1 MTISPQLLT
10 IFLTAAALTAAAFYS
25 FICHFERRYSALESR
40 TFDPLFAAPDACADA
55 RCDEESPLDRAFYF
69 EVSRAGQERADLN

>member
-25 FICHFERRYSALESR
+25 FISHFEQQYNALESR
-40 TFDPLFAAPDACADA
+40 TFDPIFDPTPAPVDAA
-55 RCDEESPLDRAFYF
+55 ELPLDAAFLRQIG
-69 EVSRAGQERADLN
+69 ETQQRRADLN